1 MYLSESHEVV
11 KSKKSLWSCMY
22 MADLEKMGP
31 VVENLIPFMGPMCLQ
46 TSWLKI
52 QDIWMTMHDKTLTE
66 K

>member
-46 TSWLKI
+46 TSCLKI
-52 QDIWMTMHDKTLTE
+52 QDM
-66 K
+66 